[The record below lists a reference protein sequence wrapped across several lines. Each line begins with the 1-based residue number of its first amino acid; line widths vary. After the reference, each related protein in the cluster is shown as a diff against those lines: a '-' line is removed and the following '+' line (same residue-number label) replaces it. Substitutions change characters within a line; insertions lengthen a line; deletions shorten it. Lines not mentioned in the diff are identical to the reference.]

1 MRRGVKNFFDTI
13 KSFFVRNWVM
23 ILIVLIIIVV
33 IICVV
38 ANTEGFINIPLPNGM
53 TSYIKQ
59 LKDKSGN
66 KASAIIEDANGNV
79 IYSQTTQPVSR
90 ITYDYE

>member
-1 MRRGVKNFFDTI
+1 MRMGITNFFNSV
-13 KSFFVRNWVM
+13 KSFCVRNWVM

-53 TSYIKQ
+53 TSYIK
-59 LKDKSGN
+59 
-66 KASAIIEDANGNV
+66 
-79 IYSQTTQPVSR
+79 
-90 ITYDYE
+90 